1 MGPRPRVGK
10 NKAKKAKKQIEEIS
24 DDLENEEDLNLM
36 NAGGMGELDQLDLT
50 AEEKDEQIIK
60 NLNSNNPQAAQ
71 NLLQFSFKDRGFKT
85 ADAND
90 HLVFH
95 IQVDGKILLK
105 DSDDGRDQEDYWDN
119 KERINKKLLANMN
132 KDVIAAFNK
141 DPLADDARAQQ
152 KSLRNQFNF

>member
-10 NKAKKAKKQIEEIS
+10 TKAKKQKKPIEEIS

-71 NLLQFSFKDRGFKT
+71 NLLQFSFKDRGFKI

-90 HLVFH
+90 HLIFH
-95 IQVDGKILLK
+95 VQVDGKILLK

-141 DPLADDARAQQ
+141 DPLADNARAQQ

>member
-1 MGPRPRVGK
+1 MGPRPRAGK
-10 NKAKKAKKQIEEIS
+10 GKAKKAKKQIEEIS

-36 NAGGMGELDQLDLT
+36 NAGGLGDDSQLDLT

-71 NLLQFSFKDRGFKT
+71 NLLQFSFKDRGFKA

-95 IQVDGKILLK
+95 VQVDGKILLK

-119 KERINKKLLANMN
+119 KDRINKKLLANMN
-132 KDVIAAFNK
+132 KDVIAEFKK
-141 DPLADDARAQQ
+141 DPLADNARAQQ